1 MLYHLQFLER
11 AWGPLRLFSSHTFLA
26 SLGAALA
33 ALLVVF
39 LLPRLWDML
48 PRDRGKAL
56 VKEGAASAG
65 KPTGAGLLLLL
76 LVLPVLALVL
86 PLGDRTGAPDL
97 RQWGVVV
104 CLFAAMATG
113 YFDDRADRPWG
124 RTKKG
129 LLDLAVSVG
138 AAICLSGF
146 SDVQVWLPLDTVL
159 RSAPADPAVAAEGY
173 RALAVPWWFHALY
186 AVPILWITMNA
197 TNCTDGVDGLAGSL
211 SLVALFGLA
220 AFLYGVVGHEGAARY
235 LLVPHDP
242 AGARWAIL
250 CCVVGGGVAGYLW
263 HNAAPSR
270 VLMGD
275 AGSRALGLL
284 IGVAVLA
291 TGNPFMVLAI
301 APVILANG
309 ATGLLKI
316 LLLKLLARIGVDTG
330 SPEDATRGHW
340 LARKLRSVRF
350 PLHDHCRARLG
361 WSGEQVLVRF
371 VLIQAALMPALF
383 LLLVKIR

>member
-1 MLYHLQFLER
+1 MSLHQYIPYRFVDVAACKNDEYRQVPDHTGDPDSGYYDRPHKQDLENGTEGGVACNVIPEHCVCRFYVRAAKKSYLKHLYEQ
-11 AWGPLRLFSSHTFLA
+11 
-26 SLGAALA
+26 
-33 ALLVVF
+33 V
-39 LLPRLWDML
+39 MNC
-48 PRDRGKAL
+48 GKA
-56 VKEGAASAG
+56 
-65 KPTGAGLLLLL
+65 
-76 LVLPVLALVL
+76 
-86 PLGDRTGAPDL
+86 
-97 RQWGVVV
+97 
-104 CLFAAMATG
+104 AAMATG
-113 YFDDRADRPWG
+113 YFDDRAERPWG

-129 LLDLAVSVG
+129 LLDLAVSV
-138 AAICLSGF
+138 AAALCLSGF

-159 RSAPADPAVAAEGY
+159 RAAPPDPAAGY
-173 RALAVPWWFHALY
+173 QPLLVPWWGHLLY

-211 SLVALFGLA
+211 SLVALFSLA
-220 AFLYGVVGHEGAARY
+220 AFLYGVIGHEEAARY

-250 CCVVGGGVAGYLW
+250 CCVVGGGVA
-263 HNAAPSR
+263 
-270 VLMGD
+270 
-275 AGSRALGLL
+275 RALGLL

-291 TGNPFMVLAI
+291 TGNPFVGLAI

-316 LLLKLLARIGVDTG
+316 LLLKGLARLGVDTG
-330 SPEDATRGHW
+330 SPDDATRGHW

-350 PLHDHCRARLG
+350 PLHDHCRAKLG

-371 VLIQAALMPALF
+371 VLVQAALMPALF

>member
-1 MLYHLQFLER
+1 MLYHLQFLAK

-26 SLGAALA
+26 SFGAALA
-33 ALLVVF
+33 ALLVLF
-39 LLPRLWDML
+39 LLPRLWSLL

-56 VKEGAASAG
+56 VKDGAASAG

-86 PLGDRTGAPDL
+86 PLGDRVGDPDL
-97 RQWGVVV
+97 RQWGIVI

-129 LLDLAVSVG
+129 LLDLAVSV
-138 AAICLSGF
+138 AAALCLSGF
-146 SDVQVWLPLDTVL
+146 ADVPVWLPLDTVV
-159 RSAPADPAVAAEGY
+159 RGTPIDPETASYAPLMA
-173 RALAVPWWFHALY
+173 PWWLHALY
-186 AVPILWITMNA
+186 AVPILWVTMNA

-211 SLVALFGLA
+211 SLVALFSLA
-220 AFLYGVVGHEGAARY
+220 AFLYGVIGHEEAARY

-291 TGNPFMVLAI
+291 TGNPVLVFAI

-316 LLLKLLARIGVDTG
+316 FLLKVLGRLGVDTG
-330 SPEDATRGHW
+330 SPEDVTRGSW
-340 LARKLRSVRF
+340 IARKLRSVRL
-350 PLHDHCRARLG
+350 PLHDHCRTKLG
-361 WSGEQVLVRF
+361 WSNEQVLVRF
-371 VLIQAALMPALF
+371 VLIQAALMPAFF

>member
-1 MLYHLQFLER
+1 MLYHLQFLAK

-26 SLGAALA
+26 SFGAALA
-33 ALLVVF
+33 ALLVLF
-39 LLPRLWDML
+39 LLPRLWSLL

-56 VKEGAASAG
+56 VKDGAASAG

-86 PLGDRTGAPDL
+86 PLGDRVGDPDL
-97 RQWGVVV
+97 RQWGIVI

-129 LLDLAVSVG
+129 LLDLAVSV
-138 AAICLSGF
+138 AAALCLSGF
-146 SDVQVWLPLDTVL
+146 ADVPVWLPLDTVV
-159 RSAPADPAVAAEGY
+159 RGTPIDPETASYAPLMA
-173 RALAVPWWFHALY
+173 PWWLHALY
-186 AVPILWITMNA
+186 AVPILWVTMNA

-211 SLVALFGLA
+211 SLVALFSLA
-220 AFLYGVVGHEGAARY
+220 AFLYGVIGHEEAARY

-291 TGNPFMVLAI
+291 TGNPVLVFAI

-316 LLLKLLARIGVDTG
+316 LLLKVLGRLGVDTG
-330 SPEDATRGHW
+330 TPADVTRGSW
-340 LARKLRSVRF
+340 IARKLRSVRL
-350 PLHDHCRARLG
+350 PLHDHCRAKLG
-361 WSGEQVLVRF
+361 WSNEQVLVRF
-371 VLIQAALMPALF
+371 VLIQAALMPAFF

>member
-1 MLYHLQFLER
+1 
-11 AWGPLRLFSSHTFLA
+11 
-26 SLGAALA
+26 
-33 ALLVVF
+33 
-39 LLPRLWDML
+39 
-48 PRDRGKAL
+48 
-56 VKEGAASAG
+56 
-65 KPTGAGLLLLL
+65 
-76 LVLPVLALVL
+76 
-86 PLGDRTGAPDL
+86 
-97 RQWGVVV
+97 
-104 CLFAAMATG
+104 MATG
-113 YFDDRADRPWG
+113 YFDDRSERPWG

-129 LLDLAVSVG
+129 LLDLAVSV
-138 AAICLSGF
+138 AAALCLSGF

-159 RSAPADPAVAAEGY
+159 RAAPPDPAAGY
-173 RALAVPWWFHALY
+173 QPLLVPWWGHLLY

-211 SLVALFGLA
+211 SLVALFSLA
-220 AFLYGVVGHEGAARY
+220 AFLYGVIGHEEAARY

-242 AGARWAIL
+242 SGARWAIL

-275 AGSRALGLL
+275 AGSRAFGLL

-291 TGNPFMVLAI
+291 TGNPFVVLVM

-316 LLLKLLARIGVDTG
+316 LLLKGLGSLGMDTG
-330 SPEDATRGHW
+330 SQDDASRGHW

-350 PLHDHCRARLG
+350 PLHDHCRTNLG
-361 WSGEQVLVRF
+361 WSNEQVLVRF
-371 VLIQAALMPALF
+371 VLIQSALMPALF

>member
-1 MLYHLQFLER
+1 MLYHLQFLAK

-26 SLGAALA
+26 SFGAALA
-33 ALLVVF
+33 ALLVGL
-39 LLPRLWDML
+39 LLPRLWNLL

-65 KPTGAGLLLLL
+65 KPTGAGLILLL

-86 PLGDRTGAPDL
+86 PLGDRWGDPDL
-97 RQWGVVV
+97 RQWGVVL

-113 YFDDRADRPWG
+113 YFDDRAERPWG

-129 LLDLAVSVG
+129 LLDLAVSV
-138 AAICLSGF
+138 AAALCLSGF

-159 RSAPADPAVAAEGY
+159 RATPPDPIAGY
-173 RALAVPWWFHALY
+173 QPLLVPWWGHLLY

-211 SLVALFGLA
+211 SLVALFSLA
-220 AFLYGVVGHEGAARY
+220 AFLYGVIGHEEAARY

-291 TGNPFMVLAI
+291 TGNPFVGLAI

-316 LLLKLLARIGVDTG
+316 LLLKGLARLGVDTG
-330 SPEDATRGHW
+330 SPDDATRGHW

-350 PLHDHCRARLG
+350 PLHDHCRAKLG

-371 VLIQAALMPALF
+371 VLVQAALMPALF

>member
-1 MLYHLQFLER
+1 MLYHLQFLAK
-11 AWGPLRLFSSHTFLA
+11 AWGPFRLFSSHTFLA
-26 SLGAALA
+26 SFGAALA

-39 LLPRLWDML
+39 LLPRLWDKL

-56 VKEGAASAG
+56 VKGGAASAG
-65 KPTGAGLLLLL
+65 KPTGAGMILLL
-76 LVLPVLALVL
+76 LVLPVLVLVL
-86 PLGDRTGAPDL
+86 PLGDRAGDPDL

-113 YFDDRADRPWG
+113 YFDDRADRPWS

-129 LLDLAVSVG
+129 LLDLAVSV
-138 AAICLSGF
+138 AAALCLSGF

-159 RSAPADPAVAAEGY
+159 RAAPADPELAAAGY
-173 RALAVPWWFHALY
+173 QPLSVPWWGHALY

-211 SLVALFGLA
+211 SLVALFSLA
-220 AFLYGVVGHEGAARY
+220 AFLYGVIGHEEAARY

-242 AGARWAIL
+242 SGARWAIL

-291 TGNPFMVLAI
+291 TGNPFVGLAI

-316 LLLKLLARIGVDTG
+316 LLLKGLAKLGVDTG
-330 SPEDATRGHW
+330 SPDDATRGHW

-350 PLHDHCRARLG
+350 PLHDHCRTNLG
-361 WSGEQVLVRF
+361 WSNEQVLVRF
-371 VLIQAALMPALF
+371 VLVQAALMPALF